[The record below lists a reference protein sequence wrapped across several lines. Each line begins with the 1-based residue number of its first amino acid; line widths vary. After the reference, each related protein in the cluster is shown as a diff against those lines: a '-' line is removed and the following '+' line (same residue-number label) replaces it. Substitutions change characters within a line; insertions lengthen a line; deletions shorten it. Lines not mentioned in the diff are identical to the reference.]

1 MFRRLAFLAIV
12 FAGIAAPG
20 RALTGPDSA
29 PLTRHEAV
37 AEALARNPAIAISRE
52 LVEEARARV
61 TEALAIP
68 DPNFAATLEEE
79 TGFLH
84 PRSATAQDIGLGL
97 TIPFPVR
104 LRLKGRVAR
113 ADLRSAEFALQQ
125 LRQQTVSQT
134 LSAYDAVL
142 AAARHHDDF
151 RQAKDLSED
160 FLKKTD
166 ARFQAGSAPH
176 FDVVKAKVD
185 VAQAENNLIANERA
199 VAVARAGLNRLLGRA
214 LGAPIEPAESLDV
227 PASLPVF
234 DRLEALAISA
244 RPELLGA
251 AAQRE
256 GARSAL
262 SLAKIYW
269 APDLSLVLSR
279 NFTAGDPAAYSSS
292 IGFALPL
299 FFWQHEKGEVAEARH
314 HEEEL
319 AANYADQLA
328 QVTLDVR
335 TAFATASTAIRQATF
350 IRDELLPEAKEAYR
364 IASTSYSLGGSSA
377 LDLLDAKR
385 TMLDAESQYTD
396 ALAAA
401 NDARADLERAVG
413 APIPDAIPGEQP

>member
-1 MFRRLAFLAIV
+1 MSSRLALFAIV
-12 FAGIAAPG
+12 SAGIAAAG
-20 RALTGPDSA
+20 SA
-29 PLTRHEAV
+29 FPAPEPSPLTRREAV
-37 AEALARNPAIAISRE
+37 AEALARNPAIAVSRE
-52 LVEEARARV
+52 QVEEARARV
-61 TEALAIP
+61 TEAVAIP
-68 DPNFAATLEEE
+68 DPSFAATLEEE

-84 PRSATAQDIGLGL
+84 PRSATSQDIGLGL
-97 TIPFPVR
+97 TIPFPER
-104 LRLKGRVAR
+104 IRLKGRVAR
-113 ADLRSAEFALQQ
+113 ADLKSAEFSLEQ
-125 LRQQTVSQT
+125 LRQQIASQT
-134 LSAYDAVL
+134 STAYDAVL
-142 AAARHHDDF
+142 GAARHHDDL
-151 RQAKDLSED
+151 RQAKELAED

-166 ARFQAGSAPH
+166 ARFQAGTAPH

-199 VAVARAGLNRLLGRA
+199 VAVARAGLNRLLGRP
-214 LGAPIEPAESLDV
+214 LGAPIEPAEPLDV
-227 PASLPVF
+227 PAPLPAF
-234 DRLEALAISA
+234 ERLESLAVSA

-251 AAQRE
+251 TAQRE

-269 APDLSLVLSR
+269 APDVNLVLSR

-292 IGFALPL
+292 VGFALPL

-319 AANYADQLA
+319 AANYADQLS

-335 TAFATASTAIRQATF
+335 TAYATASTAIRQATF

-396 ALAAA
+396 ALTAA

-413 APIPDAIPGEQP
+413 APIPDALPGEHP